1 MKFYIIA
8 ISTAMLLSGC
18 MTHST
23 LKKRT
28 ASVIGC
34 HPQDI
39 TIENRSTAF
48 SGGEYYTA
56 TCNEQSFSC
65 TAHEDFPTQTRCA
78 PVR

>member
-8 ISTAMLLSGC
+8 ISTAMLFGGC

-34 HPQDI
+34 QPQDI
-39 TIENRSTAF
+39 TIKNRSIDM
-48 SGGEYYTA
+48 SGGEHYTA
-56 TCNEQSFSC
+56 ICNEQSFSC
-65 TAHEDFPTQTRCA
+65 TAYETSPTQCA
-78 PVR
+78 AVR